1 MCLKL
6 RNANSIGFW
15 GTSELKFILL
25 ENSEFQNY
33 FEEQGNCIVQ
43 QMSPDHNTPKG
54 KGWLKRT
61 TNYPRPQM
69 NPLLVCLVLETFISL
84 THPD

>member
-6 RNANSIGFW
+6 PKAGSIGFW
-15 GTSELKFILL
+15 GTSQLKLLL

-33 FEEQGNCIVQ
+33 FGEQGNCTVP
-43 QMSPDHNTPKG
+43 QMSADHNTPKG

>member
-6 RNANSIGFW
+6 PKAGSIGFW
-15 GTSELKFILL
+15 GTSQLKLLL

-33 FEEQGNCIVQ
+33 FGEQGNCTVP

-54 KGWLKRT
+54 ERMAKTDHKLSSIP
-61 TNYPRPQM
+61 NEPPS
-69 NPLLVCLVLETFISL
+69 CLFGAGNFY
-84 THPD
+84 